1 MTRRSGVRRPVPS
14 WSNPLQAIG
23 LIARGYTFRTA
34 APIALV
40 VGTILSLVNQGA
52 LMVDGGANGATW
64 VRIGV
69 NYLVPYV
76 VSSIGYLAPFKE
88 GRFERGR
95 SVSSPG
101 G

>member
-1 MTRRSGVRRPVPS
+1 MPS
-14 WSNPLQAIG
+14 WSNPLQAVG
-23 LIARGYTFRTA
+23 LIVRGYTFRTA

-52 LMVDGGANGATW
+52 LMIDGEANIATW
-64 VRIGV
+64 VRIAV

-76 VSSIGYLAPFKE
+76 VSSIGYLAAF
-88 GRFERGR
+88 RDGR
-95 SVSSPG
+95 SFSSSG